1 MRLVTALQQNGPSVS
16 RGCEVELPSLS
27 KLFRGLQ
34 MFSPTARCDSLNV
47 RFLSLILVA
56 RHRNFW
62 APGGFLVD
70 FGEKSAN
77 ARVQFEGGLA
87 LNPQKP
93 IGTFPGF
100 RGF

>member
-1 MRLVTALQQNGPSVS
+1 
-16 RGCEVELPSLS
+16 
-27 KLFRGLQ
+27 

-47 RFLSLILVA
+47 RFWLLILVA
-56 RHRNFW
+56 RHRIFW
-62 APGGFLVD
+62 ALSGFLVD

-93 IGTFPGF
+93 IGTFPYFVGF
-100 RGF
+100 